1 MGNVSIDAS
10 VTNQT
15 GVPMVFALPFASF
28 PVAGVPFRI
37 GFRTDAPYG
46 IYMDNGSSFI
56 LIAEISGGGVLSLA
70 AIGSAANAN
79 GGTITGT
86 VLNLQPADA
95 SFGGVVT
102 TGVQSFA
109 GAKTFTG
116 IVSAPTASP
125 GTNTTQLATTA
136 FVTAADAALGALYL
150 LLTGGTLTGG
160 LTGTTANFTG
170 ILTLGSTINKGAFVF
185 TLPGSSGTLALT
197 SALAAY
203 LPLAGGT
210 LTGALAGTSYNFTST
225 GVVQAGLSV
234 GASAYQNYA
243 AIFVGGTTTV
253 STSQYAILTDAA
265 MNGTAN
271 SAFWANCKIRAAAT
285 ATNGYGLYVQNPE
298 MGAAAT
304 LTNDYGIYIENQT
317 RGGTLN
323 YSIYS
328 AGGLNYFAGAT
339 TLGAALSGTSS
350 TFSSFNTLGNIRL
363 SSNPT
368 GIEFYNT
375 SGLVRNWQISAQN
388 INDQSL
394 DFTPST
400 ANGGTTY
407 STPTLSLKGST
418 GAATF
423 SGSVTVQSLG
433 VLVTIDDAGKSGYTI
448 TNSAAVRTY
457 KMIAGIDGTS
467 NTGFSIRNVTAGRN
481 ELLFTDGGA
490 ATFSSSITTAA
501 PSGGTAKPFKVGA
514 VSATGPAIVNKVMV
528 EIDSVVYYIPLSAA
542 VV

>member
-1 MGNVSIDAS
+1 MAGIKIDAS

-46 IYMDNGSSFI
+46 VYMDNGSAFI
-56 LIAEISGGGVLSLA
+56 LIAETDAGGVLSLA

-109 GAKTFTG
+109 GAKTFIG
-116 IVSAPTASP
+116 IVAAPTASP

-136 FVTAADAALGALYL
+136 FVTAADTALGALYL

-210 LTGALAGTSYNFTST
+210 LTGTLNGVAANFTGALDVTNTIRTDGTSNSILLRNGFTAVIRNPNPST
-225 GVVQAGLSV
+225 RDFQIEGDAVTATFKGAGNVL
-234 GASAYQNYA
+234 
-243 AIFVGGTTTV
+243 IGTTTDSGFKLDV
-253 STSQYAILTDAA
+253 
-265 MNGTAN
+265 NGTVRFSN
-271 SAFWANCKIRAAAT
+271 
-285 ATNGYGLYVQNPE
+285 
-298 MGAAAT
+298 
-304 LTNDYGIYIENQT
+304 
-317 RGGTLN
+317 
-323 YSIYS
+323 
-328 AGGLNYFAGAT
+328 
-339 TLGAALSGTSS
+339 ALSGTSA
-350 TFSSFNTLGNIRL
+350 SFG
-363 SSNPT
+363 SNV
-368 GIEFYNT
+368 T
-375 SGLVRNWQISAQN
+375 SGSNGNVFLTGNAGTSSIGMR
-388 INDQSL
+388 
-394 DFTPST
+394 FTNTGGNSFIGLS
-400 ANGGTTY
+400 NSGGTGY
-407 STPTLSLKGST
+407 LSGTAYAFNIQTEGAQDLQFGTNNANRLIIAST

-423 SGSVTVQSLG
+423 SSTLGINGTADNIKSGTYTPTAVNISNTSARSAYLAQYMRIGNVVTVSGQALITTVATGATEISLT
-433 VLVTIDDAGKSGYTI
+433 LPISSTFASSIQASGTANNDG
-448 TNSAAVRTY
+448 T
-457 KMIAGIDGTS
+457 AGIITS
-467 NTGFSIRNVTAGRN
+467 ISSTTTVSLKFTSPGALS
-481 ELLFTDGGA
+481 LYLF
-490 ATFSSSITTAA
+490 
-501 PSGGTAKPFKVGA
+501 
-514 VSATGPAIVNKVMV
+514 
-528 EIDSVVYYIPLSAA
+528 VYQYSYQVI
-542 VV
+542 